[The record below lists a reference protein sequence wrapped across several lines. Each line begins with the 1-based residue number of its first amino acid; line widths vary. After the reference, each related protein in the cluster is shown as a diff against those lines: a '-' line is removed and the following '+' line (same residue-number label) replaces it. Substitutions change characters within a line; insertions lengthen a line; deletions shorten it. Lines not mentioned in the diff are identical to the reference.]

1 MIWHGY
7 SFLLGLNLIFT
18 PATMATMAILRRI
31 SFQVW
36 PFTSRFK
43 TATMPPQINSSQRFQ
58 NEDQLSPAVV
68 GGLIEPLDTVY
79 GIKFMPA
86 RRHGN
91 IPRCGIN
98 FVACRSRDGA
108 PTRRRR
114 SDWRFL

>member
-1 MIWHGY
+1 MIWHGH
-7 SFLLGLNLIFT
+7 SFLLGPNLIFT
-18 PATMATMAILRRI
+18 AATMAVLSRI

-36 PFTSRFK
+36 PFTSIFK
-43 TATMPPQINSSQRFQ
+43 TAMMPAQINSSQRLQ
-58 NEDQLSPAVV
+58 KESQVSPTEV
-68 GGLIEPLDTVY
+68 GGLIKPLRAVL
-79 GIKFMPA
+79 GVKFMPA

-91 IPRCGIN
+91 ILRCGIN